1 MKEENNSPIV
11 LLLSKVIAP
20 YIMLFGLYV
29 VFHGHYSPGGGFQGG
44 VLLAAAVL
52 LIRIVFRKEVYER
65 HFHEVMGIPLAVL
78 GVLIF
83 AGLGCISLLLGGAFL
98 DYSLLPVPGVEPE
111 SLRFFGILGI
121 ELGVG
126 LAVMTIL
133 VSIYD
138 NLIGAEDD

>member
-1 MKEENNSPIV
+1 MKSGSNSPII

-44 VLLAAAVL
+44 ALLAAAVL
-52 LIRIVFRKEVYER
+52 LIRITFNEEVYQR
-65 HFHEVMGIPLAVL
+65 HFRERLGIPLAAL

-83 AGLGCISLLLGGAFL
+83 AGLGGISLLLGGAFL
-98 DYSLLPVPGVEPE
+98 DYSFLPIPGLEPE
-111 SLRFFGILGI
+111 TLRFFGILGI

-138 NLIGAEDD
+138 TLLGAEDD